1 MADPRILPADRYLAA
16 VLGLSDEQY
25 AYFQAEARKR
35 CREQPA
41 PAVVAGTGLEA
52 LALSSPSPPH

>member
-41 PAVVAGTGLEA
+41 PAVVAGVVLKHWP
-52 LALSSPSPPH
+52 SSPWSPH